1 MVKDA
6 FFPLMWEDV
15 SSDHC
20 VKEHQLVTFR
30 VYTLRECGISI
41 STYISDT
48 SLNKSRLFIFKL

>member
-1 MVKDA
+1 
-6 FFPLMWEDV
+6 MWEDV

-48 SLNKSRLFIFKL
+48 SLNKGRLFIFKL